1 MEIKPKSKPAKSEV
15 QQYSDVASSDDM
27 ENDKKNPTPHE
38 RADLVVRRLED
49 FIRKGRTEDG
59 GINFRKWQEMAAV
72 EVADAI
78 RYGNDENLID
88 ELGDTSQA
96 IKDFGPGV
104 LQWERPPFL
113 L

>member
-59 GINFRKWQEMAAV
+59 GLIFANGRKWRQ
-72 EVADAI
+72 
-78 RYGNDENLID
+78 L
-88 ELGDTSQA
+88 
-96 IKDFGPGV
+96 K
-104 LQWERPPFL
+104 
-113 L
+113 